1 MELTATMIVIIGVV
15 SSFLTQIFKLI
26 FDKTGWKP
34 SSEWQIVI
42 LFVVGVALALAFFW
56 QDFLA
61 NPITGIAAIMGVAIV
76 IYELLLKKVVFPAIR
91 LA

>member
-42 LFVVGVALALAFFW
+42 LFVVGVGLALAFFW

-61 NPITGIAAIMGVAIV
+61 NPITGIAAIMGVAVV

>member
-1 MELTATMIVIIGVV
+1 MELTEVMIVVVGVV
-15 SSFLTQIFKLI
+15 ASVISQLLKLI

-34 SSEWQIVI
+34 SSEWKVVI
-42 LFVVGVALALAFFW
+42 LFVVAVALGLGFFW

-61 NPITGIAAIMGVAIV
+61 DPVRGIAAIMGVAVV
-76 IYELLLKKVVFPAIR
+76 IYELLFKKVVFPAIR